1 MIAKIITGINVS
13 GLLHYLT
20 AKKFTVLTSNK
31 LFPDADLR
39 YVTNEFKEVQGLN
52 PRCKNNL
59 MHIVLSFPEKDNLTA
74 ERMKIITED
83 FLNEFGA
90 SENQWLSIMH
100 FNTPHFH
107 QHAVINRV
115 KANGKLLSDSFSH
128 LKTKRI
134 CRSLEIKYDL
144 NKISNFKSENLNIN
158 KNDLE
163 ELITDAL
170 HQSNSIEEFI
180 ELMRKQNYKV
190 LIGRGITFIN
200 MKNGT
205 KIKGSAIS
213 REFSL
218 RNLKKQINLPQ
229 PVQKINKPLESE
241 QDDIK
246 DIISFDTPTSEL
258 SNLSNTSNI
267 EEDEETDQKKKK
279 KRKYRRK
286 F

>member
-1 MIAKIITGINVS
+1 MIAKIITGTNVS

-31 LFPDADLR
+31 LFPDADSI
-39 YVTNEFKEVQGLN
+39 YVTNAFKEIQNLN

-59 MHIVLSFPEKDNLTA
+59 MHIVLSFPEKENLTA
-74 ERMKIITED
+74 EKMKTITED

-128 LKTKRI
+128 LKAKRI
-134 CRSLEIKYDL
+134 CRTLEIKYDL
-144 NKISNFKSENLNIN
+144 NKISNFKSENSNIN

-163 ELITDAL
+163 ELISIAL
-170 HQSNSIEEFI
+170 HKCNSLEEFI
-180 ELMRKQNYKV
+180 ELMKKKNYKV
-190 LIGRGITFIN
+190 IVGRGITFIN
-200 MKNGT
+200 IKNGT

-213 REFSL
+213 RENSL
-218 RNLKKQINLPQ
+218 SNIKKRINIPQ
-229 PVQKINKPLESE
+229 PTPKLIKPLECE

-246 DIISFDTPTSEL
+246 NIISLTTSISEIYDSL
-258 SNLSNTSNI
+258 NTSDN
-267 EEDEETDQKKKK
+267 EEFESDPIKKK
-279 KRKYRRK
+279 KRKFKKRI
-286 F
+286 